1 MQGVEYLLLAYKM
14 SFSSTDVLN
23 AMNMRCDGNVSVS
36 GLITMMMIIIIITVH
51 SSLNSSL
58 FSTQHMRATLTLFIT
73 AFAQST
79 P

>member
-1 MQGVEYLLLAYKM
+1 MT
-14 SFSSTDVLN
+14 SSLV
-23 AMNMRCDGNVSVS
+23 
-36 GLITMMMIIIIITVH
+36 TMMMMMIIIIIIIIIITVH

-73 AFAQST
+73 AFAQLT